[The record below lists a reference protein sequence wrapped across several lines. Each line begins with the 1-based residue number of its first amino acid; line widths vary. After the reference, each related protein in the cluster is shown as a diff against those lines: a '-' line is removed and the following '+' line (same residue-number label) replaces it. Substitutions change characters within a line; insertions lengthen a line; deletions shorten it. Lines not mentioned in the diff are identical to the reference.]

1 MERELVYH
9 ITTSAWWNKQ
19 SSADSYATETL
30 DEEGFIHCSTRE
42 QVKATLE
49 RYYAN
54 QKGLLLLH
62 IDPTLLKA
70 ELKYEVS
77 TNGQLFPHVFGK
89 INKEAIVKVEELS
102 H

>member
-1 MERELVYH
+1 MESELIYH
-9 ITTSAWWNKQ
+9 ITTFAWWSKQ
-19 SSADSYATETL
+19 SAADSYATETL
-30 DEEGFIHCSTRE
+30 AEEGFIHCSTSE
-42 QVKATLE
+42 QVKDTLE

-89 INKEAIVKVEELS
+89 INREAIVKVEEVSL
-102 H
+102 